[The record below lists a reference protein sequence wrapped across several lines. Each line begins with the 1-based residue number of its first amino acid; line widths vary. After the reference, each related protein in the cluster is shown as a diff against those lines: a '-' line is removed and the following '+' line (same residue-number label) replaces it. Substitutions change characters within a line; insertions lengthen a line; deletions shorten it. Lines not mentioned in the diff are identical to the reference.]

1 MPYIGAKELKASDIR
16 RFDVTSSTSA
26 THTLTWTPPTEQS
39 LIVTINGIK
48 QHEDAYSVSGT
59 TLTLSSPLV
68 ATDKLEVIG
77 INDIGTTITPA
88 QNSVDA
94 DKLATTGTPS
104 SSTFLRGD
112 MAWTAVSDVSGLSSA
127 QVFTSSG
134 TWTRPAGITKVVI
147 EIAGSGGGGGGLSN
161 TYASGGGGGGG
172 YAKKLLDVS
181 SISSATVTIGSG
193 GAGGLSSG
201 TNGSN
206 GGSSSWSDGTNTI
219 TCTGG
224 NGGTGVSSALYG
236 AGGNG
241 GTSSDGDLNISGE
254 RGGNGVYN
262 GGDGGASYLSN
273 TNKRIY
279 TINGAAG
286 VLYGSGGC
294 GASNNAGTGGAGADG
309 IVIVTE
315 YK

>member
-1 MPYIGAKELKASDIR
+1 MA
-16 RFDVTSSTSA
+16 
-26 THTLTWTPPTEQS
+26 LTK
-39 LIVTINGIK
+39 I
-48 QHEDAYSVSGT
+48 
-59 TLTLSSPLV
+59 
-68 ATDKLEVIG
+68 
-77 INDIGTTITPA
+77 
-88 QNSVDA
+88 
-94 DKLATTGTPS
+94 TTGVIADGAVPTTGIVGV
-104 SSTFLRGD
+104 ST
-112 MAWTAVSDVSGLSSA
+112 
-127 QVFTSSG
+127 FTSSG
-134 TWTRPAGITKVVI
+134 TWTKATRESALGVTIKRVIVEMAG
-147 EIAGSGGGGGGLSN
+147 AGGGGGGLTSS
-161 TYASGGGGGGG
+161 YASGGGGGGG

-181 SISSATVTIGSG
+181 SISSATITVGSG

-224 NGGTGVSSALYG
+224 NGGIGVTGASYG

-273 TNKRIY
+273 TSARVY
-279 TINGAAG
+279 AYPATAG
-286 VLYGSGGC
+286 VLYGSGGS
-294 GASNNAGTGGAGADG
+294 GALQTVQAGGAGADG

-315 YK
+315 IAG